1 MTAWGFFAVIVA
13 CLAAAW
19 AYLRKRVVVDVI
31 DDQRAAMEKA
41 REDAAHA
48 SAQRSR
54 TAGQIAAQG
63 EPKAQAAAVATV
75 AHEAADRISGDAHA
89 QASAVADLIGAPP
102 PVALPQTR
110 RPE

>member
-1 MTAWGFFAVIVA
+1 MTAWGFLVVIVA
-13 CLAAAW
+13 CLAVAW
-19 AYLRKRVVVDVI
+19 AYLRKRVVVDVVE
-31 DDQRAAMEKA
+31 DQRAALERA
-41 REDAAHA
+41 REDAAAA

-63 EPKAQAAAVATV
+63 EPKVQAAAVAAV
-75 AHEAADRISGDAHA
+75 AHETADRISGDAHA

-110 RPE
+110 RTE